1 MHPRLPSGEKAEQ
14 GGDYRLRGIL
24 LHQVPR
30 IWHATQCYSRTAAG
44 ALTFRSILSNML
56 LMETS
61 TTSLAQTLTIL
72 TRQAR
77 TLGWTDTEW
86 ATRAGVRKET
96 LSRLRRRHSC
106 DFETLR
112 SLAQA
117 VGARLGVLEVQRPD
131 STPDG
136 HFPTCVNRDYE
147 ERLVELSVSGDLDHG
162 RWAGMGP
169 RFFMAGLA
177 VVLASVR
184 NRDRRGLL
192 ALAERLHPGASEVA
206 VFNRWLEGSTL
217 RPTRFLS
224 LVDAGTAHAA

>member
-1 MHPRLPSGEKAEQ
+1 MLKPTEALGHTL
-14 GGDYRLRGIL
+14 
-24 LHQVPR
+24 
-30 IWHATQCYSRTAAG
+30 AA
-44 ALTFRSILSNML
+44 
-56 LMETS
+56 
-61 TTSLAQTLTIL
+61 L

-77 TLGWTDTEW
+77 ALGLTDTGW
-86 ATRAGVRKET
+86 AKRAGVRKET
-96 LSRLRRRHSC
+96 LSRLRRRESC

-117 VGARLGVLEVQRPD
+117 VGARLGVLEVQAPD

-136 HFPTCVNRDYE
+136 HFPASVSRDYE
-147 ERLVELSVSGDLDHG
+147 DRLVELSVSGDLDPG

-177 VVLASVR
+177 VMLASSR
-184 NRDRRGLL
+184 DRDRRGLL

-206 VFNRWLEGSTL
+206 VFNRWLERSSL

-224 LVDAGTAHAA
+224 LVDAGCEYAA